1 MRAHRPLARLASAA
15 AALFLTAGA
24 ALAGDLV
31 PELPGG
37 RGFTILAINDVYR
50 IGGVDD
56 GARGGVP
63 RARALRAALEAEYP
77 DLLMLHGGDAIFPS
91 FLSRTYDGKQMIA
104 ALNMLDGSSEG
115 FDSRM
120 IAVLGN
126 HEFDKSKLDQADV
139 LADRIAQSQFHW
151 LGTNVRFARGADG
164 RPVIDDPNLVDRRI
178 FESGGI
184 KFGLFGVTTNVKK
197 PEYVEGFDDPVATA
211 QRATAALRQAGA
223 EVVIALT
230 HNLVSTDA
238 EILRTLGDEGPD
250 LVIGGHEHTIQ
261 HKVVD
266 GRPILVSDADAVSA
280 TVVRVSVPEGGRAK
294 ATWHF
299 VMLGGDHPAPDP
311 DTQALVDEW
320 TARHN
325 HDFCAPL
332 GEPDDCLAEKLTV
345 ARTTLVAE
353 ETQIR
358 RFETNLGDWVMDRAL
373 GIHAKDGAQIAF
385 MNAGSLRLNYDIAAG
400 TEVNRR
406 QVEELFA
413 YPSPMALIRIDGR
426 TLQQVVNRAIENWAG
441 GGWWLQISGF
451 AYRHDPEA
459 GTATNLTLLAPDGPR
474 PIRPD
479 EELLAVVNTYLID
492 PKGGQN
498 GYTMLGE
505 GMLVDPNGAMPDLK
519 LVTIAA
525 LRAAGAGGIAPE
537 VVGRI
542 CTTGK
547 PGPCL
552 AVPAAK

>member
-1 MRAHRPLARLASAA
+1 MHPYRPLARLASAL
-15 AALFLTAGA
+15 AALLLIAGA
-24 ALAGDLV
+24 APAADLV
-31 PELPGG
+31 PELPEG

-63 RARALRAALEAEYP
+63 RVRALRVALEAEYP

-104 ALNMLDGSSEG
+104 ALNMLDGSPEG

-126 HEFDKSKLDQADV
+126 HEFDKSKLDQVGV
-139 LADRIAQSQFHW
+139 LADRIAESQFHW
-151 LGTNVRFARGADG
+151 LGTNVRFARGAEGKPLIDG
-164 RPVIDDPNLVDRRI
+164 PNLVDRRI

-184 KFGLFGVTTNVKK
+184 KVGVFGVTVNQKQ
-197 PEYVEGFDDPVATA
+197 PAYVEGFDDPVATA
-211 QRATAALRQAGA
+211 RRETAALREEGA
-223 EVVIALT
+223 EVVVALT

-238 EILRTLGDEGPD
+238 EILRTLGSQGPD

-261 HKVVD
+261 EKVVD

-280 TVVRVSVPEGGRAK
+280 TVVRVSVPEGGRPK

-299 VMLGGDHPAPDP
+299 VMLGDDHPSPDP

-320 TARHN
+320 IARHN

-332 GEPDDCLAEKLTV
+332 GEPDDCLAAKLTL

-373 GIHAKDGAQIAF
+373 RIHAKGGAQIAF

-426 TLQQVVNRAIENWAG
+426 TLQQVVNRAVEEWAG
-441 GGWWLQISGF
+441 SGWWLQIAGF

-459 GTATNLTLLAPDGPR
+459 GTATDLTLLTPDGPR
-474 PIRPD
+474 PIQPD
-479 EELLAVVNTYLID
+479 EELLAVVNTYLINT
-492 PKGGQN
+492 KRGQD
-498 GYTMLGE
+498 GYTMLSE
-505 GMLVDPNGAMPDLK
+505 DMLVDPNGATPDLK
-519 LVTIAA
+519 IVTIKA
-525 LRAAGAGGIAPE
+525 LRAAGEAGIAPKVE
-537 VVGRI
+537 GRI
-542 CTTGK
+542 CNTGK
-547 PGPCL
+547 TGPCL
-552 AVPAAK
+552 AIPTDR

>member
-1 MRAHRPLARLASAA
+1 MRDRHALARLAAAA
-15 AALFLTAGA
+15 AALFLMAGA

-91 FLSRTYDGKQMIA
+91 FLSRTYDGEQMIA
-104 ALNMLDGSSEG
+104 ALNMLDGSREG
-115 FDSRM
+115 FDPRM

-126 HEFDKSKLDQADV
+126 HEFDKSKLDQASV
-139 LADRIAQSQFHW
+139 LADRIAQSQFRW

-164 RPVIDDPNLVDRRI
+164 RPVIDGPNLVNHQI

-184 KFGLFGVTTNVKK
+184 KVGVFGVTTNVKK
-197 PEYVEGFDDPVATA
+197 PEYVEGFDDPVETA
-211 QRATAALRQAGA
+211 RRATAALRQAGA
-223 EVVIALT
+223 EVVVALT

-238 EILRTLGDEGPD
+238 HILGTLGDDGPD

-261 HKVVD
+261 EKVVD

-280 TVVRVSVPEGGRAK
+280 TVVRVSVPEDGRPK

-299 VMLGGDHPAPDP
+299 VMLEGDHPTPDP
-311 DTQALVDEW
+311 DTQTLVDEW

-353 ETQIR
+353 ETRIR

-373 GIHAKDGAQIAF
+373 GIHAKGGAQIAF
-385 MNAGSLRLNYDIAAG
+385 TNAGSLRLNYDIAAG
-400 TEVNRR
+400 TAVNRR

-426 TLQQVVNRAIENWAG
+426 ILQEVVNRAVEDWSGN
-441 GGWWLQISGF
+441 GWWLQIAGF
-451 AYRHDPEA
+451 AYRHDPET
-459 GTATNLTLLAPDGPR
+459 GTATDLTMLTPDGPR
-474 PIRPD
+474 PILP
-479 EELLAVVNTYLID
+479 EETLLAVVNTYLID
-492 PKGGQN
+492 PKYGQD
-498 GYTMLGE
+498 GYIMLSE
-505 GMLVDPNGAMPDLK
+505 DMLVDPNGAMPDLK

-525 LRAAGAGGIAPE
+525 LRAAGADGIAPE

-542 CTTGK
+542 CNTGK

-552 AVPAAK
+552 AIRAGK

>member
-1 MRAHRPLARLASAA
+1 M
-15 AALFLTAGA
+15 AGA
-24 ALAGDLV
+24 APAGDLV

-63 RARALRAALEAEYP
+63 RARALRVALEAEYP
-77 DLLMLHGGDAIFPS
+77 DLLMMHGGDTIFPS

-104 ALNMLDGSSEG
+104 ALNMLDGSSKD

-126 HEFDKSKLDQADV
+126 HEFDKIKLDQADV
-139 LADRIAQSQFHW
+139 LADRIAESQFHW
-151 LGTNVRFARGADG
+151 LGTNVRFTLGADG
-164 RPVIDDPNLVDRRI
+164 RPVVDNPNLVDRRI

-184 KFGLFGVTTNVKK
+184 KVGVFGVTTNVKK

-211 QRATAALRQAGA
+211 RRATAALRQAGA
-223 EVVIALT
+223 EVIVALT

-238 EILRTLGDEGPD
+238 EILRTLGDDGPD

-261 HKVVD
+261 ENVVN

-280 TVVRVSVPEGGRAK
+280 TVVRVSVPEGGRPK

-299 VMLGGDHPAPDP
+299 VMLRGDHPAPDP

-373 GIHAKDGAQIAF
+373 GIHAKAGAQIAF
-385 MNAGSLRLNYDIAAG
+385 INAGSLRLNYDIAAG

-406 QVEELFA
+406 QIEELFA

-459 GTATNLTLLAPDGPR
+459 GTAMDLTLLAPDGPR

-492 PKGGQN
+492 PKGDQN

-505 GMLVDPNGAMPDLK
+505 YMLVDPNGAMPDLK

-525 LRAAGAGGIAPE
+525 LRAAVAGYIAPE